1 MIKKYFL
8 TFIFLFQHQFNWSQ
22 EVILVNRPEKYQT
35 ITDTSFNGKSKVLKG
50 IKANKN
56 TNTLN
61 KLPYPILFIHG
72 LNSNSDTWNTF
83 TDFLDSQYNFNYG
96 GRFDF
101 CLNFNV
107 NNTNTNLNFSPNAN
121 ADIAQFI
128 NNTTIGDYYYVN
140 FDVGNNGIV
149 APSSSSS
156 AYVKSNQSAVY
167 KQGKALSKAIEQI
180 LSLTGKDRVILVGHS
195 MGGLASREHL
205 QNNSN
210 WINNEHKIAKQ
221 ISVGTP
227 HGGSNSSLSI
237 LTGLFT
243 GIDEK
248 SEAIRD
254 LRTSYFYSGNPG
266 TYLFGGQ
273 ENNNY
278 MWDMLLTDFYNT
290 DVNCNVISNETII
303 GLNQKQLPT
312 NLDYSCIIGTF
323 TGNGDGVVSTE
334 SANINTFYPNRTLNI
349 TSTNII
355 HTGLQNLSLQNMMAL
370 DEPNFANLAYKLE
383 LAKNYFGFSNL
394 QMQSSNN
401 IDQDYYY
408 FNVTQNSNITVSI
421 SNINIPI
428 MVAGIGNENGT
439 AIGTSHDNNNGNT
452 INFTYQLTPGKYQ
465 LLISSAFPNANSHLS
480 PYQIIITEAILSQ
493 EIIDYEKF
501 ILYPNPS
508 KTYISFDNS
517 NVKFQKYTIYDDTGK
532 LIKSNKIDN
541 FYENYLINIEDLT
554 YGIYS
559 IVFENN
565 DRTINQRIIKE

>member
-8 TFIFLFQHQFNWSQ
+8 TLLFAFQFNWAQ
-22 EVILVNRPEKYQT
+22 EVILVNRPVKYQT
-35 ITDTSFNGKSKVLKG
+35 ITDTSFNGKSKVLKS

-56 TNTLN
+56 NNTLN
-61 KLPYPILFIHG
+61 ILPYPILFIHG
-72 LNSNSDTWNTF
+72 LNSNSDAWNTF
-83 TDFLDSQYNFNYG
+83 TDFLDNQYNFNYG

-101 CLNFNV
+101 CLNFNA
-107 NNTNTNLNFSPNAN
+107 NNTSANLNFSPNTN

-128 NNTTIGDYYYVN
+128 NNTTVGEYYYVN

-149 APSSSSS
+149 APSTSSS
-156 AYVKSNQSAVY
+156 ANVKSNQSAVY

-180 LSLTGKDRVILVGHS
+180 LTITGKDKVILVGHS

-210 WINNEHKIAKQ
+210 WINNDHKIAKL

-254 LRTSYFYSGNPG
+254 LRTSYFYSGNSG
-266 TYLFGGQ
+266 TYLFGGL

-334 SANINTFYPNRTLNI
+334 SANINTYYPNRTLNI
-349 TSTNII
+349 TATNII
-355 HTGLQNLSLQNMMAL
+355 HTSLQTLPLQNMMAL

-383 LAKNYFGFSNL
+383 LTKNYLGFSNL

-401 IDQDYYY
+401 IDQDYFY
-408 FNVTQNSNITVSI
+408 FNVTQNSNVTVSI

-428 MVAGIGNENGT
+428 MVAGIGNENGM

-465 LLISSAFPNANSHLS
+465 LLISSAFPNANSHLN
-480 PYQIIITEAILSQ
+480 PYHIVISETILTEDIF
-493 EIIDYEKF
+493 EYEKF
-501 ILYPNPS
+501 IIYPNPS
-508 KTYISFDNS
+508 KTEISFDNS
-517 NVKFQKYTIYDDTGK
+517 NVKFQKYTIYDETGK
-532 LIKSNKIDN
+532 LISSNKIDN
-541 FYENYLINIEDLT
+541 FSKSYQINIENLSN
-554 YGIYS
+554 GIYS